1 MKSVRSA
8 PSMACPTRAAGRLV
22 RLVVRQAAMPA
33 LLAGLLLPQALLAQ
47 ADKAATRPALT
58 VTTVTPQPAEWPQT
72 LVANGNVAAWQEAV
86 LGAEIGGL
94 VLTEVAVEV
103 GDRVRRG
110 QVLAR
115 LDGDSVKAEL
125 AQSRAAVAEAEAT
138 LAEAR
143 GNADR
148 ARSLAPSG
156 VISAQQTAQVL
167 TAEQTAAARLQS
179 ARARLQVDELRLR
192 KTELT
197 APDDGVISARVAS
210 VGSVVQSGQEL
221 FRLIRQGRL
230 EWRAEVGSADLAR
243 LQPGMAVQLSTPA
256 GQRVAGKLRRIAPT
270 VDLSSRNALVY
281 VDLSPGSDARAGM
294 YARGEFALGRQQALT
309 LPAAAVLLRDGFHV
323 VMRLGADHRVS
334 QTKVT
339 VGQRLG
345 ERIAVAGLPAEAQV
359 VATGAAFLADGD
371 SVKVVGAVPTIVP
384 AAVPRGAK

>member
-1 MKSVRSA
+1 MSSLH
-8 PSMACPTRAAGRLV
+8 RAVGRAV
-22 RLVVRQAAMPA
+22 CLVVRLAAAPA
-33 LLAGLLLPQALLAQ
+33 LLAGLLLPLPQALLAQ
-47 ADKAATRPALT
+47 DNKAATRPALT
-58 VTTVTPQPAEWPQT
+58 VTTVTSQPAEWPQT

-94 VLTEVAVEV
+94 VLTEVAVDV
-103 GDRVRRG
+103 GDRVRSG

-115 LDGDSVKAEL
+115 FNAETVQAEL
-125 AQSRAAVAEAEAT
+125 AQSRASLAEAEAA

-148 ARSLAPSG
+148 ARALAPSG
-156 VISAQQTAQVL
+156 VISAQQSAQVL
-167 TAEQTAAARLQS
+167 TAEQTAAARLLA
-179 ARARLQVDELRLR
+179 ARARLQADELRQR
-192 KTELT
+192 KTVLS
-197 APDDGVISARVAS
+197 APDDGLISARAAS
-210 VGSVVQSGQEL
+210 VGSVVQGGQEL

-230 EWRAEVGSADLAR
+230 EWRAEVNAADLAR

-270 VDLSSRNALVY
+270 VDLVSRNALVY
-281 VDLSPGSDARAGM
+281 VDLQPGSDARAGM

-323 VMRLGADHRVS
+323 VMKLGADHRVS

-345 ERIAVAGLPAEAQV
+345 ERIAVTGLPAEAQV
-359 VATGAAFLADGD
+359 VASGAAFLADGD
-371 SVKVVGAVPTIVP
+371 SVKVVGAVPSVVP
-384 AAVPRGAK
+384 AAVPRGAR

>member
-1 MKSVRSA
+1 MN
-8 PSMACPTRAAGRLV
+8 RARL
-22 RLVVRQAAMPA
+22 ASA
-33 LLAGLLLPQALLAQ
+33 LLSLRRAVAPVCLAGSLLTAPQLLFAQ

-58 VTTVTPQPAEWPQT
+58 VTTVTPQPVEWPQM
-72 LVANGNVAAWQEAV
+72 LVANGNIAPWQEAV

-94 VLTEVAVEV
+94 VLTEVAVDI

-125 AQSRAAVAEAEAT
+125 AQSRAAAAEAEAT

-156 VISAQQTAQVL
+156 VISAQQSAQVL

-179 ARARLQVDELRLR
+179 ARARVQVDELRLR

-230 EWRAEVGSADLAR
+230 EWRAEVNAADLAR
-243 LQPGMAVQLSTPA
+243 LKPGLPVQLTTPA
-256 GQRVAGKLRRIAPT
+256 GQRVAGKLRSVGPT
-270 VDLSSRNALVY
+270 VDLVSRNALVY
-281 VDLSPGSDARAGM
+281 VDLMPGSDARAGM

-323 VMRLGADHRVS
+323 VMKLGADHRVS

-359 VATGAAFLADGD
+359 VASGAAFLADGD
-371 SVKVVGAVPTIVP
+371 SVKVVGAVPSVVP